1 MRLKL
6 IPAPAL
12 IKIRRM
18 HFISFRPS
26 MIRSQT
32 FRLYNQIK
40 INSFNVIFYYLNKSS
55 QRRCFVCY
63 FYVCGAQMTLT
74 LVFPFIC
81 HCTCPP
87 PPRTDG
93 RSTMEDAQMENNKY
107 RSNGG
112 VYINIEIK
120 SLTSSSWANRIN
132 IFVPVARCVFQ
143 RRRRPT
149 RLMEHPI
156 KGNKIRRVVWW
167 GAFARAT
174 SDKESSSTQSSYLVS
189 LV

>member
-1 MRLKL
+1 
-6 IPAPAL
+6 
-12 IKIRRM
+12 
-18 HFISFRPS
+18 
-26 MIRSQT
+26 
-32 FRLYNQIK
+32 
-40 INSFNVIFYYLNKSS
+40 
-55 QRRCFVCY
+55 
-63 FYVCGAQMTLT
+63 
-74 LVFPFIC
+74 
-81 HCTCPP
+81 
-87 PPRTDG
+87 
-93 RSTMEDAQMENNKY
+93 MENNKY

-120 SLTSSSWANRIN
+120 SLSSSSWANRIN

-143 RRRRPT
+143 SRRPS

-174 SDKESSSTQSSYLVS
+174 SDKESRSSSSSTQSSYLVG